1 MERVFSKKVGLSR
14 EQILE
19 SAHELLK
26 TEGVSAVSMRRVA
39 DALGTAPMSLYT
51 YVKNKEDLLEG
62 VLSLVLGNLEVQVD
76 FSTGNW
82 QEQIATWMYSLREQL
97 NSNPEIFPL
106 FRSQGRYSEAY
117 LSAVNVLISILK
129 PTGLSEK
136 EIIKNVRLINWTVFG
151 FVLIESSAPS
161 SDDETISAINR
172 LVYADIGDLFTYQVE
187 VMIKG
192 LSALI
197 NNLD

>member
-1 MERVFSKKVGLSR
+1 LSKKVGLSR
-14 EQILE
+14 VQILE

-26 TEGVSAVSMRRVA
+26 SEGVSAVSMRRVA

-62 VLSLVLGNLEVQVD
+62 VLALVLGNLEVRVD

-82 QEQIATWMYSLREQL
+82 QEQVATWMYSLREQL

-117 LSAVNVLISILK
+117 LSAVDLLISILK

-151 FVLIESSAPS
+151 FVLIESSAPT
-161 SDDETISAINR
+161 SDDETISVINR

>member
-1 MERVFSKKVGLSR
+1 MERVLSKKVGLSR
-14 EQILE
+14 VQILE

-26 TEGVSAVSMRRVA
+26 SEGVSAVSMRRVA

-62 VLSLVLGNLEVQVD
+62 VLALVLGNLEVRVD

-82 QEQIATWMYSLREQL
+82 QEQVATWMYSLREQL

-117 LSAVNVLISILK
+117 LSAVDLLISILK

-151 FVLIESSAPS
+151 FVLIESSAPT
-161 SDDETISAINR
+161 SDDETISVINR

>member
-1 MERVFSKKVGLSR
+1 MSKKVGLSR
-14 EQILE
+14 VQILE

-26 TEGVSAVSMRRVA
+26 SEGVSAVSMRRVA

-62 VLSLVLGNLEVQVD
+62 VLALVLGNLEVRVD

-82 QEQIATWMYSLREQL
+82 QEQVATWMYSLREQL

-117 LSAVNVLISILK
+117 LSAVDLLISILK

-151 FVLIESSAPS
+151 FVLIESSAPT
-161 SDDETISAINR
+161 SDDETISVINR